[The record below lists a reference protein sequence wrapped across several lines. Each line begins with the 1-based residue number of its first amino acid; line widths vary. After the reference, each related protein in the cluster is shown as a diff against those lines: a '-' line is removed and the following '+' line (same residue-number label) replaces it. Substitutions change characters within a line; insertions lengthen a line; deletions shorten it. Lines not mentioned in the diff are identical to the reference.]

1 MTIITVFSVSAV
13 SVYAM
18 EDKGERKLNPLSR
31 TPHVLRSPDAKVPTP
46 ARLRAPALALAL
58 ALAEDYMPRETAS
71 VIANPALEG
80 NLSGVSRTP
89 LVIRGSSANP
99 YIQPNPQD
107 K

>member
-1 MTIITVFSVSAV
+1 MFSVSA
-13 SVYAM
+13 VYAM

-46 ARLRAPALALAL
+46 ARPRAP
-58 ALAEDYMPRETAS
+58 AEDYMPRETAS
-71 VIANPALEG
+71 VIANPALEE

-99 YIQPNPQD
+99 YIQPNLQD